1 MSPILGIYASQIS
14 GHLWPAS
21 SYESISTVTVGAGG
35 ISTVTFSSIPSTYT
49 HLQVRWIARSA
60 GSEST
65 PGGSLMTYAAPHA
78 NNFYYHALYG
88 DGSSTASINSGGTSF
103 ATLIDY
109 IPGSGA
115 TSGIFGTGVFDI
127 LDYANTNKIKT
138 FRSLGGFDANGSGTV
153 GLFSG
158 ANNDTSVIT
167 SLSFAMNSGNNLA
180 QYSSFAL
187 YGIKGVA

>member
-1 MSPILGIYASQIS
+1 
-14 GHLWPAS
+14 
-21 SYESISTVTVGAGG
+21 
-35 ISTVTFSSIPSTYT
+35 
-49 HLQVRWIARSA
+49 
-60 GSEST
+60 
-65 PGGSLMTYAAPHA
+65 MTYAAPHA
-78 NNFYYHALYG
+78 NNFYYHNLYG
-88 DGSSTASINSGGTSF
+88 NGSSVTSSNSGGTSF
-103 ATLIDY
+103 STLIDY

-115 TSGIFGTGVFDI
+115 TSGIFGLGVFDI

-138 FRSLGGFDANGSGTV
+138 FRSLGGFDANGSGAV

-187 YGIKGVA
+187 YGIKVAS